1 MAIDTTQYSWNE
13 IGNFEQFWDWLEQ
26 VYLPLMFNEQ
36 WYNSDP
42 LDPLLVHTLN
52 YQSRLVGGYR
62 IGQTRVISLSLS
74 VSRMYCGVIK
84 GSARTHEHE
93 T

>member
-1 MAIDTTQYSWNE
+1 MQAQLIEAKAVAIDTTQYSWNE

-62 IGQTRVISLSLS
+62 IGQTRVISLSLCFPN
-74 VSRMYCGVIK
+74 VLWCY
-84 GSARTHEHE
+84 
-93 T
+93 